1 VRRFSGCR
9 TRCGAHV
16 GSQADAWKD
25 KRRERIGMRTHLEQL
40 YADFEFSDE
49 PAARAA
55 AHHEELTNDLIF
67 ATCFGCPT
75 ASE

>member
-1 VRRFSGCR
+1 
-9 TRCGAHV
+9 
-16 GSQADAWKD
+16 
-25 KRRERIGMRTHLEQL
+25 MRTHLEQL

-67 ATCFGCPT
+67 AACFGCPT